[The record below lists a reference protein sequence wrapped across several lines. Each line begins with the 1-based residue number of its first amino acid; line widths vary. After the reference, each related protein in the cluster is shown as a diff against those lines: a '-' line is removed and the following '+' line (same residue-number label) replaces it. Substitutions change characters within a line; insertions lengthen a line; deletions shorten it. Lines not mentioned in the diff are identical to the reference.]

1 MFVKKDLRG
10 WESTLE
16 QALPS
21 AQSFGHKQLI
31 LNSVCSIREFIDLA
45 ANISSCLSMIQ
56 VIK

>member
-1 MFVKKDLRG
+1 MVIYHWG

-21 AQSFGHKQLI
+21 AQSFGHKQF
-31 LNSVCSIREFIDLA
+31 NSVRSIREFINLA